1 MEGQDFSEVGA
12 GDPGL
17 GLLHTVSAQVSE
29 LLYSEQLFIHLSFF
43 MERLFDSIFLCT
55 HTKLFLLFIYKMIN
69 FF

>member
-43 MERLFDSIFLCT
+43 MELFTSSSHLV
-55 HTKLFLLFIYKMIN
+55 LG
-69 FF
+69 